1 MESNRSALDKI
12 ISVTNSLEVSPG
24 ETIREQL
31 ITLIN
36 ELINKDFAALV
47 QLLYRIDVSEKKI
60 KMYLERSQNDYS
72 ATVLADLIIER
83 QLEKIES
90 RKKFSEKKP
99 SADNEEK
106 WY

>member
-1 MESNRSALDKI
+1 MESNQSAIDKI
-12 ISVTNSLEVSPG
+12 ISATNSLEVIQR

-47 QLLYRIDVSEKKI
+47 HLLYRIDVSEKKI

-90 RKKFSEKKP
+90 RKKLSKKNP
-99 SADNEEK
+99 SVEDEEK
-106 WY
+106 W

>member
-1 MESNRSALDKI
+1 
-12 ISVTNSLEVSPG
+12 
-24 ETIREQL
+24 
-31 ITLIN
+31 
-36 ELINKDFAALV
+36 
-47 QLLYRIDVSEKKI
+47 
-60 KMYLERSQNDYS
+60 MYLERSQNDYS